1 MVAGADWYGKGMGL
15 KHLPGPVVQ
24 APMAGGATTPDL
36 VTAVGKAGGLGMLAA
51 GYLPTARLAE
61 QIAAVR
67 DVSTPF
73 GVNVFVPGPE
83 RGDVEA
89 IERYRERLAPAA
101 ADLGA
106 ELGDPVWSD
115 DEYEAKL
122 DLLAAVGVPAVT
134 FTFGLPSEQDVI
146 ALRRAGSEVGVTV
159 TTPAEAVAAD
169 QVGADFV
176 VAQGIEAGGHRG
188 GWLGG
193 EQYGLLTL
201 IRLIRS
207 TVDIKVVAAGGIA
220 DAAGVRAVLAAGATA
235 AAAGTAFLRCPEA
248 GTPEPYRAALVAP
261 EFTGT
266 RLTRAYTGRPARG
279 LANGFIAEHDRYA
292 PAAYPELHHLT
303 RPLRAAATA
312 AGDTSVM
319 AMWAG
324 QAHVL
329 AADRPAADV
338 VHALTP

>member
-1 MVAGADWYGKGMGL
+1 MGL

-24 APMAGGATTPDL
+24 APMAGGAATPVL

-67 DVSTPF
+67 DVSVPF
-73 GVNVFVPGPE
+73 GVNVFAPAP
-83 RGDVEA
+83 DVADPTEV
-89 IERYRERLAPAA
+89 EDYRARLAPTAA
-101 ADLGA
+101 RLGI
-106 ELGDPVWSD
+106 ELGEPTWSD
-115 DEYEAKL
+115 DGYEAKL

-134 FTFGLPSEQDVI
+134 FTFGLPAEPDVI

-159 TTPAEAVAAD
+159 THPAEAIAACR
-169 QVGADFV
+169 VGADFV

-188 GWLGG
+188 DWLGG
-193 EQYGLLTL
+193 EQFGLLTL
-201 IRLIRS
+201 VRLIRS
-207 TVDIKVVAAGGIA
+207 TVDLKVVAAGGIA
-220 DAAGVRAVLAAGATA
+220 DAAGVRAALAAGAVA

-248 GTPEPYRAALVAP
+248 GTAQPHRDALVAP
-261 EFTGT
+261 QFTET
-266 RLTRAYTGRPARG
+266 RLTRAYTGRWARG
-279 LANGFIAEHDRYA
+279 LANRFIAEQEQYA
-292 PAAYPELHHLT
+292 LDGYPQLHQLT

-312 AGDTSVM
+312 AGDTDLM

-324 QAHVL
+324 QAHAL
-329 AADRPAADV
+329 AADAPAAEV